1 MSRAAGGPGLGGR
14 AAGYRTNSRGTRS
27 AARDTCVA
35 MAERNADVIRGLYGF
50 NWAAVDD
57 RGRGLAAADEVMA
70 PDVRARVSPEVGDR
84 TLEGLEGFAVFVEG
98 LEEDF
103 SEFRYQAET
112 FDEVSPEQ
120 VLVSGHIQ
128 ARGRRSNMPLTAPF
142 GHLWTLRDG
151 RAVTVEA
158 RVRTGGGS

>member
-1 MSRAAGGPGLGGR
+1 
-14 AAGYRTNSRGTRS
+14 
-27 AARDTCVA
+27 
-35 MAERNADVIRGLYGF
+35 MAEHNADLIRGLYGF

-57 RGRGLAAADEVMA
+57 RGRGLAAAGELMA
-70 PDVRARVSPEVGDR
+70 PDLEARVSPEVGDR
-84 TLEGLEGFAVFVEG
+84 TLRGLEGFAVFVEG

-103 SEFRYQAET
+103 SEFRYQAEA

-120 VLVSGHIQ
+120 VLVTGYIH

-151 RAVTVEA
+151 RAVKVEPRA
-158 RVRTGGGS
+158 